1 MPADGKWVQSGEPR
15 RRLDKGPAGPESPKY
30 AASFPQV
37 QRRLGEYVTDSF
49 ARHLGGEIPNYLKPA
64 LHRILRGQ
72 EGTFRA
78 SLLAT
83 ALTQV

>member
-1 MPADGKWVQSGEPR
+1 MESECKQSGEPHR
-15 RRLDKGPAGPESPKY
+15 GLDKGPGGPESPKY
-30 AASFPQV
+30 AALFPQV
-37 QRRLGEYVTDSF
+37 QCRLGEYTTDSF
-49 ARHLGGEIPNYLKPA
+49 ARHLGGEIPNYLKPS
-64 LHRILRGQ
+64 LHHILRGQ